1 MITNSVN
8 LLTNTSVNGLN
19 DVHETNTIKT
29 KVSRCKHGWNLKP
42 IVILLHAIL
51 FDRKKEI

>member
-8 LLTNTSVNGLN
+8 LSTNTSVNRLK

>member
-1 MITNSVN
+1 MITNNVN
-8 LLTNTSVNGLN
+8 LVTNPSVNGLK
-19 DVHETNTIKT
+19 DVHTIKT

-42 IVILLHAIL
+42 IVMLLHAIL